1 MRTDCGKMKWSIH
14 LMNVI
19 PGKKDGSMENS
30 ETHEITIDRL
40 AYGGDGF
47 ARLPDGRAVFVPLVI
62 PGEKVTIRIV
72 DDKQKYVRGELQHII
87 DPSPVRIEPPCPH
100 FGVCG
105 GCHYQHI
112 PYAEQIK
119 YKKTILQEQLQRIAH
134 LDSIPDLDVFQSDE
148 PFNYRNVMQFHLTG
162 SGKLGFKKRSS
173 DEVFELTRC
182 LLSQAAIQQLWQ
194 NMSLEPQSGIERIEI
209 RQNESGDVL
218 VIMQGD
224 EQGII
229 PEVELDFPVSL
240 VHRVGDEMIVLSGED
255 NIQISVLDHPFRV
268 SAGSF
273 FQINAGL
280 AGKMVTRLLST
291 LKQKAPHRVLDLY
304 AGVGL
309 FSHFM
314 APLVDEL
321 VAVEGSS
328 FACQDFAANLNE
340 YEHISLYQGSV
351 ENILPDLD
359 VQAELVVCDP
369 PRAGLHPRV
378 IDALAASA
386 VTSLVYISC
395 DPATLARDL
404 RRLIE
409 KGFAIEN
416 IALFDLFPQTYH
428 MEAVTLL
435 ERSEPS
441 ANYPHR

>member
-1 MRTDCGKMKWSIH
+1 
-14 LMNVI
+14 
-19 PGKKDGSMENS
+19 
-30 ETHEITIDRL
+30 
-40 AYGGDGF
+40 
-47 ARLPDGRAVFVPLVI
+47 
-62 PGEKVTIRIV
+62 
-72 DDKQKYVRGELQHII
+72 
-87 DPSPVRIEPPCPH
+87 
-100 FGVCG
+100 
-105 GCHYQHI
+105 
-112 PYAEQIK
+112 
-119 YKKTILQEQLQRIAH
+119 
-134 LDSIPDLDVFQSDE
+134 
-148 PFNYRNVMQFHLTG
+148 
-162 SGKLGFKKRSS
+162 
-173 DEVFELTRC
+173 
-182 LLSQAAIQQLWQ
+182 
-194 NMSLEPQSGIERIEI
+194 MSLEPQSGIERIEI